1 MEFFGQHKE
10 LFTLLHLAAVAV
22 GVGGATITDIF
33 FFRFLRN
40 LRISNGEAKTLRV
53 LSGIIWIAII
63 FVILSG
69 VALYASDP
77 ARYNQ
82 APKFL
87 AKMVIVCVILA
98 NGLLLNLYI
107 SPRLSEIKFEK
118 ETHRELRRFRKI
130 AFASGAISLTSW
142 YAALVLGALRNLSV
156 DLAMILG
163 VYLALLTGAIIFSQ
177 ITESRYAKQA
187 ERWSRL

>member
-1 MEFFGQHKE
+1 MDFFTQHRE

-63 FVILSG
+63 FVVLSG

-77 ARYNQ
+77 ARYNGT
-82 APKFL
+82 PKFL
-87 AKMVIVCVILA
+87 AKMIIVAVILA

-118 ETHRELRRFRKI
+118 ETRQQLRRFRRI

-142 YAALVLGALRNLSV
+142 YAALVLGSLRKIP
-156 DLAMILG
+156 LAFSTILG
-163 VYLALLTGAIIFSQ
+163 VYVVLLVGAILFGQ
-177 ITESRYAKQA
+177 FTEYRYAQQA
-187 ERWSRL
+187 RK